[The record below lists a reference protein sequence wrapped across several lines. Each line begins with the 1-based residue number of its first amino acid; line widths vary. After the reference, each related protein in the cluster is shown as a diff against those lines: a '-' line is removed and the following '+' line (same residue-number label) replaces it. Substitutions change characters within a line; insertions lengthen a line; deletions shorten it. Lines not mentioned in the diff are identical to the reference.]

1 MVLRFDCVYTALAA
15 ALRTIQFTSF
25 LFCAL
30 DRIYRQLRSF
40 NRPRADKYPYPG
52 GNVNL
57 DQDQC
62 DPMSSPADA

>member
-25 LFCAL
+25 LICAL
-30 DRIYRQLRSF
+30 DRIYRQSPRSF
-40 NRPRADKYPYPG
+40 NRPRADNYPYPG

-57 DQDQC
+57 DQD
-62 DPMSSPADA
+62 